1 LEKTLTIAFITI
13 EMNVDKLFN
22 IPSSSIPS
30 GKNKRKLTANPN
42 IEVLKAVRQ
51 KTNPEEIEEGSDFV
65 TGNTNFKTPQPV
77 SSKSALATSSSS
89 KGKGKAVKIS
99 DEVEEQEY
107 YIDDYDDEYEIDLEE
122 EEGGRFYGGGLTEE
136 QKRILDLVDQV
147 DVEEVCI

>member
-1 LEKTLTIAFITI
+1 
-13 EMNVDKLFN
+13 MNVDKLFN

-51 KTNPEEIEEGSDFV
+51 KTNPEELEEASDFV
-65 TGNTNFKTPQPV
+65 TGNTNFKTSQLVP
-77 SSKSALATSSSS
+77 SKSALATSSSS
-89 KGKGKAVKIS
+89 KGKGKAVQIS

-107 YIDDYDDEYEIDLEE
+107 YIDDYEEYESGLEE

-147 DVEEVCI
+147 DIEEVCI

>member
-1 LEKTLTIAFITI
+1 
-13 EMNVDKLFN
+13 MNVDKLFN

-51 KTNPEEIEEGSDFV
+51 KTNPEEDEETSDFV

-77 SSKSALATSSSS
+77 SSKSALATSGSS
-89 KGKGKAVKIS
+89 KGKGKAVQIS

-107 YIDDYDDEYEIDLEE
+107 YIDDYDDDDDDGRGIEEE

-136 QKRILDLVDQV
+136 QKRILDLVDEV
-147 DVEEVCI
+147 DIEEVCI